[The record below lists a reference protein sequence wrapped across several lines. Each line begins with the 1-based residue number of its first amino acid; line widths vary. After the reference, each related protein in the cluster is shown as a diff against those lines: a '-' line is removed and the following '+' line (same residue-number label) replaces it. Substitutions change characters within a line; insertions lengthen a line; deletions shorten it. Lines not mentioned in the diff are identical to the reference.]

1 MASRGTNP
9 NPITAAVIAS
19 IAVFVFLFTAG
30 AAVAGSYLVALDVAH
45 KQTVAAQ
52 KAASAEAVAQIRNSI
67 PTCRALVAMDNARL
81 GITFPKIDAAHPSE
95 LYITRSAAAIHSV
108 VVASRCT
115 TLLDD
120 VAHHEP
126 YAEIAHQL
134 GG

>member
-1 MASRGTNP
+1 MASHGTSP
-9 NPITAAVIAS
+9 NPVTAAVVAS
-19 IAVFVFLFTAG
+19 VAVFVFLLTAG
-30 AAVAGSYLVALDVAH
+30 VAVAGSYLVALNVAH
-45 KQTVAAQ
+45 KQVVAEQEA
-52 KAASAEAVAQIRNSI
+52 AASEAVAQIRTSI
-67 PTCRALVAMDNARL
+67 PTCRALVAMDDAKT

-108 VVASRCT
+108 VVASRCA

-126 YAEIAHQL
+126 YSEIAHQL